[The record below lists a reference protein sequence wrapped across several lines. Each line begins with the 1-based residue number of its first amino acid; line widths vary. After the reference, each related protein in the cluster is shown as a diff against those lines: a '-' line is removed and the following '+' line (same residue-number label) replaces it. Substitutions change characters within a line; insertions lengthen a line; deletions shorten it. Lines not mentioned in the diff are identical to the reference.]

1 MMNDGFILDRAG
13 YLVARIA
20 EIAGSDAPAVKKIE
34 ASYLL
39 AFPRKPKAA
48 EVQLAETHLQRQK
61 GIYLAANE
69 PPPQASAKSNADPG
83 SMLLSSNEFLYI
95 G

>member
-34 ASYLL
+34 AAYLL
-39 AFPRKPKAA
+39 AFLRKPRAA
-48 EVQLAETHLQRQK
+48 EVQLAETHLQRQQ
-61 GIYLAANE
+61 GILSGGE
-69 PPPQASAKSNADPG
+69 RVG
-83 SMLLSSNEFLYI
+83 STGLPKKQC
-95 G
+95 